1 MDKELRCRDV
11 GLDCDSSVCGKTED
25 EVLTRAGQHVLNT
38 HGIQGF
44 SKEFFSKA
52 KTAIR
57 EGDCEFQGAGAGEVA
72 LEGCSDCYEEYV
84 NCDECC
90 C

>member
-1 MDKELRCRDV
+1 MEKELRCRDV
-11 GLDCDSSVCGKTED
+11 GLQCDSTVCDKTE
-25 EVLTRAGQHVLNT
+25 EELLTQLGQHVLNT

-52 KTAIR
+52 KAAIR
-57 EGDCEFQGAGAGEVA
+57 EGSCDFGKTDEMAAED
-72 LEGCSDCYEEYV
+72 CSDCYEEYA